1 MFQNA
6 GQVLQEIAKDRPSQ
20 KQVDL
25 LTQQVMGSIKS
36 VDGKLSDQVTS
47 TSTFTLLLFF
57 LFEEIHISNNFYL
70 LMTIMQY
77 LKFHSFLLFLY

>member
-47 TSTFTLLLFF
+47 TFSLLLFF
-57 LFEEIHISNNFYL
+57 YFFYFFYL
-70 LMTIMQY
+70 K
-77 LKFHSFLLFLY
+77 KFTF

>member
-47 TSTFTLLLFF
+47 TFTLLL
-57 LFEEIHISNNFYL
+57 LHEHNEIHINFL
-70 LMTIMQY
+70 ISIL
-77 LKFHSFLLFLY
+77 

>member
-47 TSTFTLLLFF
+47 TITGFF
-57 LFEEIHISNNFYL
+57 IFFI
-70 LMTIMQY
+70 
-77 LKFHSFLLFLY
+77 